1 MHCRLQALRS
11 IALTPARTQVGREGS
26 GEHAREARNAHPFHC
41 GARGHFLSGLL
52 CDEIRDAQETL
63 GGGERSVQR
72 FGLPAEWSPSPS
84 EEEWK

>member
-1 MHCRLQALRS
+1 MPKDGS
-11 IALTPARTQVGREGS
+11 YFPACVGGQEPNFEKYQLG
-26 GEHAREARNAHPFHC
+26 EARD
-41 GARGHFLSGLL
+41 HFRPGLL

>member
-1 MHCRLQALRS
+1 M
-11 IALTPARTQVGREGS
+11 ALTPARTQVGREGS
-26 GEHAREARNAHPFHC
+26 EKQAREARNDHPFHC
-41 GARGHFLSGLL
+41 EARDHFRPGLL